1 MKNKLKK
8 TFAFLVSLA
17 FFLNFTLSF
26 AVYAARNDIEA
37 VKSGVNLE
45 LSANSACLMDF
56 STGEILYEQN
66 ADARA
71 EPASVTKIMSLL
83 LVFEAL
89 ENDIIRLDDTVT
101 ASDYASS
108 MGGSQIWLEP
118 GEQMTVNDMI
128 KEVAVVSANDCTVA
142 LAEHLAGSEE
152 AFTARMNKRALELGM
167 ENTVFSNCTGL
178 PTENHYTT
186 AKDIAVMTRE
196 LLKHELIFDYTK
208 IWMDSLRNGE
218 MGLSNTNKLIRFYPG
233 ANGMKTGYTDSAKYC
248 LSATARRGDLQL
260 IATVMT
266 APTSN
271 DRFNDAKKML
281 DFGFANFSVYNTTQ
295 VMLPEIRVKGGVKTH
310 TTPVHALGSILIAK
324 GRDKLVEAHPEL
336 PGFIEAPAKKGD
348 VIGKIV
354 YKIGDDVISETDVIL
369 DEDVRRVTFS
379 DILKS
384 IVSGTLLLN

>member
-1 MKNKLKK
+1 MKNNLKK
-8 TFAFLVSLA
+8 TCVFCVFLAFLLTFAPILSVSA
-17 FFLNFTLSF
+17 Q
-26 AVYAARNDIEA
+26 RRDIEA

-45 LSANSACLMDF
+45 LTANSACLADF

-66 ADARA
+66 ADAKA

-83 LVFEAL
+83 LVCEAL
-89 ENDIIRLDDTVT
+89 DDGIIKLDDTVT

-118 GEQMTVNDMI
+118 GEQMSVSDMI
-128 KEVAVVSANDCTVA
+128 KAVAVVSANDCTVA

-152 AFTARMNKRALELGM
+152 AFTARMNRRALELGM
-167 ENTVFSNCTGL
+167 ENTHFSNCTGL
-178 PTENHYTT
+178 PTENHYST
-186 AKDIAVMTRE
+186 ARDIAIMTRE
-196 LLKHELIFDYTK
+196 LLKHELIFDYTT

-248 LSATARRGDLQL
+248 LSATAKRGDLQL
-260 IATVMT
+260 IAAVLT

-281 DFGFANFSVYNTTQ
+281 DFGFANFALYNTTQ
-295 VMLPEIRVKGGVKTH
+295 VSLPEIRVKGGVKTY

-324 GRDKLVEAHPEL
+324 GRDKLVETHPEL
-336 PGFIEAPAKKGD
+336 PEFIEAPAKKGD

-369 DEDVRRVTFS
+369 NEDVRRVTFS
-379 DILKS
+379 DIIKS
-384 IVSGTLLLN
+384 LVSGTLLFR